1 MGALM
6 QTLRNLGPIRLAMMG
21 GVVFGLVGFFI
32 FLTTKLSVPGMTLLY
47 ADLAADDSARIVSQL
62 QAQKI
67 PYELKRGGTEIHVPN
82 DQALSL
88 RVTMAEQGLPSG
100 GTIGYE
106 IFDKAGGLGTTNFVQ
121 NVNLVRALEGELAR
135 TIRTIDGVYKVRVHL
150 VMPQRELFSRNRQ
163 NPSASIV
170 LNMKGGARLNK
181 EQVSAV
187 QHLVAAA
194 VPQLT
199 PANIS
204 IVDEKGTL
212 LAAGF
217 EDKGG
222 IGTLAAK
229 AAEQRRSFENRLSR
243 TIEELLERSVG
254 FGNVR
259 VEVSADMDYDHIT
272 ENIESY
278 DPDGQ
283 VVRSTQTI
291 EERLQSQEAENNQ
304 AVSVATN
311 LPDAGAGGEGASAT
325 TTETRTDETVNYEIT
340 KKITNHVRE
349 GGVLKRLSVA
359 VLIAGTNLTGDDGK
373 RVYTPRTDEEMEQ
386 LAVLVRTAAG
396 FNADRGDVIEV
407 INMRFTEGTDD
418 IIEDVPLELFFGF
431 GKNDLLRIAEILV
444 LSIVAVLVI
453 LLVVRPL
460 VTRFFEA
467 LPAVGTAAAREGRL
481 LAEGAGAPALAGPAP
496 MPGELAPGED
506 GDLDEMIDLERV
518 EGRVKASSVKKVGEI
533 VEKHPEEALSI
544 VRAWMYQ
551 ES

>member
-6 QTLRNLGPIRLAMMG
+6 QTLRNLGPLRLGLMG
-21 GVVFGLVGFFI
+21 GVVFGMVGFFI
-32 FLTTKLSVPGMTLLY
+32 FLTTKLSMPGMTLLY
-47 ADLAADDSARIVSQL
+47 ADLAADDSARIMSQL
-62 QAQKI
+62 QSQQI
-67 PYELKRGGTEIHVPN
+67 PYKLERGGSEIHVPS
-82 DQALSL
+82 DKALSL
-88 RVTMAEQGLPSG
+88 RVTMAQQGLPSG
-100 GTIGYE
+100 GNIGYE
-106 IFDKAGGLGTTNFVQ
+106 IFDKTGGLGTTNFIQ
-121 NVNLVRALEGELAR
+121 NVNLVRALEGELSR
-135 TIRTIDGVYKVRVHL
+135 TIGTIDGVHKVRVHL
-150 VMPQRELFSRNRQ
+150 VMPQRELFSRDKQ

-170 LNMKGGARLNK
+170 LNMRGGSRLSK
-181 EQVSAV
+181 EQVAAV

-199 PANIS
+199 PVNIS
-204 IVDEKGTL
+204 VVDEKGTL

-217 EDKGG
+217 ENEGG
-222 IGTLAAK
+222 VGTLAAK
-229 AAEQRRSFENRLSR
+229 AAEQRRGFENRLSR
-243 TIEELLERSVG
+243 TVEELLERSVG

-259 VEVSADMDYDHIT
+259 AEVSADMDYDHIT

-283 VVRSTQTI
+283 VVRSTQT
-291 EERLQSQEAENNQ
+291 EEQRLESQEAENNQ

-311 LPDAGAGGEGASAT
+311 LPDAGAAGGEGASAT
-325 TTETRTDETVNYEIT
+325 TTESRTNETVNYEIT

-359 VLIAGTNLTGDDGK
+359 VLIDGTNVTGEDGD
-373 RVYTPRTDEEMEQ
+373 RIYTPRTEEVMEQ
-386 LAVLVRTAAG
+386 LAALVRTTVG

-407 INMRFTEGTDD
+407 INMPFPEGTDD
-418 IIEDVPLELFFGF
+418 IVEEVELELFFGF
-431 GKNDLLRIAEILV
+431 DKNDLLRIAEILV

-467 LPAVGTAAAREGRL
+467 LPTPGVAGREGRL

-496 MPGELAPGED
+496 MPGELAPGEE

>member
-1 MGALM
+1 VGALM
-6 QTLRNLGPIRLAMMG
+6 QTVRNLGPLRLGLMG
-21 GVVFGLVGFFI
+21 GVVFAMVGFFI
-32 FLTTKLSVPGMTLLY
+32 FLTTKLSVPGMALLY
-47 ADLAADDSARIVSQL
+47 GDLGPEDSARISAQL
-62 QAQKI
+62 QSQQI
-67 PYELKRGGTEIHVPN
+67 PFEVKRGGAEIHVPN
-82 DQALSL
+82 DRALSL
-88 RVTMAEQGLPSG
+88 RVTMSQQGMG
-100 GTIGYE
+100 GGVMGYE
-106 IFDKAGGLGTTNFVQ
+106 IFDKSGGLGTTNFMQ

-135 TIRTIDGVYKVRVHL
+135 TIGTIDGVHKVRVHL
-150 VMPQRELFSRNRQ
+150 VMPRRELFSRDKQ
-163 NPSASIV
+163 SPSASIV
-170 LNMKGGARLNK
+170 LNMRGGGRLSK
-181 EQVSAV
+181 DQVSAV

-199 PANIS
+199 PVNIS
-204 IVDEKGTL
+204 VVDEKGTL

-217 EDKGG
+217 EEEGG
-222 IGTLAAK
+222 VGTMAAK
-229 AAEQRRSFENRLSR
+229 AADQRRNFENRLAR
-243 TIEELLERSVG
+243 TVEELLERSVG

-259 VEVSADMDYDHIT
+259 AEVSADMDYDHIT

-283 VVRSTQTI
+283 VVRSTQTT
-291 EERLQSQEAENNQ
+291 EERLESQEAENAQ

-311 LPDAGAGGEGASAT
+311 LPDAGADAGEGASAT
-325 TTETRTDETVNYEIT
+325 TTESRTDETVNYEIT

-349 GGVLKRLSVA
+349 GGILKRLSVA
-359 VLIAGTNLTGDDGK
+359 VLIDGTNITGDDGE
-373 RVYTPRTDEEMEQ
+373 RIYTAREEEEMEQ
-386 LAVLVRTAAG
+386 LAALVRTAVG

-418 IIEDVPLELFFGF
+418 IVEEVPLELFFGF
-431 GKNDLLRIAEILV
+431 DKNDLLRIAEILV

-467 LPAVGTAAAREGRL
+467 LPAAGAAAREGRL
-481 LAEGAGAPALAGPAP
+481 LADGGAPALAGPAP
-496 MPGELAPGED
+496 MPGELAPGEE

-551 ES
+551 EA

>member
-6 QTLRNLGPIRLAMMG
+6 QTLRNLGPLRLGLMG
-21 GVVFGLVGFFI
+21 GVVLGMFGFFI
-32 FLTTKLSVPGMTLLY
+32 FLTTKLGTSGMTLLY
-47 ADLAADDSARIVSQL
+47 SDLAADDSGRIMSQL
-62 QAQKI
+62 QSQQI
-67 PYELKRGGTEIHVPN
+67 PYELKRGGSEIHVPK

-88 RVTMAEQGLPSG
+88 RVTMAQQGLPSG
-100 GTIGYE
+100 GNIGYE
-106 IFDKAGGLGTTNFVQ
+106 IFDKSGGLGTTNFIQ
-121 NVNLVRALEGELAR
+121 NVNLVRALEGELSR
-135 TIRTIDGVYKVRVHL
+135 TIGTIDGVHKVRVHL
-150 VMPQRELFSRNRQ
+150 VMPQRELFSRDKQ

-170 LNMKGGARLNK
+170 LNMKGGSRLSK
-181 EQVSAV
+181 EQVAAV

-199 PANIS
+199 PVNIS
-204 IVDEKGTL
+204 VVDEKGTL

-217 EDKGG
+217 EDEGG
-222 IGTLAAK
+222 VGTLAAK
-229 AAEQRRSFENRLSR
+229 AAEQRRNFENRLAR
-243 TIEELLERSVG
+243 TVEELLERSVG
-254 FGNVR
+254 FGNIR
-259 VEVSADMDYDHIT
+259 AEVSADMDYDHIT

-283 VVRSTQTI
+283 VVRSTQT
-291 EERLQSQEAENNQ
+291 EEQQLQSQEAETNQ

-311 LPDAGAGGEGASAT
+311 LPDAGAAGGEGASAT
-325 TTETRTDETVNYEIT
+325 TTESRTNETVNYEIT

-359 VLIAGTNLTGDDGK
+359 VLIDGTNVTGESGE
-373 RVYTPRTDEEMEQ
+373 REYTPRTEEEMEQ
-386 LAVLVRTAAG
+386 LAALVRTTVG

-407 INMRFTEGTDD
+407 INMRFPEGTDD
-418 IIEDVPLELFFGF
+418 IVEEVPLELFFGF
-431 GKNDLLRIAEILV
+431 DKNDLLRIAEILV

-467 LPAVGTAAAREGRL
+467 LPTPGVAGREGRL

-551 ES
+551 ET